1 MILIGVVVARSNGEA
16 LGMGSEERLRNLTYS
31 FLKFLVV
38 KAYPLNVVSHN
49 IAVYK
54 NITMKLNEDL
64 LYRYVQNLF

>member
-16 LGMGSEERLRNLTYS
+16 LVMGSEERLRNLTYS

-54 NITMKLNEDL
+54 NITMTLNEDL

>member
-1 MILIGVVVARSNGEA
+1 MILIGVVVARSTGEA
-16 LGMGSEERLRNLTYS
+16 LVMGSEERLRNLTYS

-54 NITMKLNEDL
+54 NITMTLNEDL